1 MLRESH
7 VKVYAIADDQVQ
19 QLRDLT
25 RLRFECAQTGEKQ
38 RLISLLDLA
47 FPEYQAPF
55 SDLFGAS
62 SRAVLADFP
71 TAKQLAKVDLRRLT
85 RLLRETSRG
94 CFGRAPAQRL
104 KEAAK
109 NSWALRRRAEALA
122 MEIRFVV
129 EGLNVLIDQ
138 IRQLEK
144 RFQTLMVDQQKL
156 LQTIPGL
163 GKVWAPTVLA
173 EILPVFQ
180 PDSKH
185 GARKLVATA
194 GVDVRLTESGV
205 FRSHDPL
212 FSEVYKRQKDRG
224 KHHMV
229 ALTHVANKMLHV
241 IFSVLKNDRP
251 YTPILT

>member
-1 MLRESH
+1 
-7 VKVYAIADDQVQ
+7 
-19 QLRDLT
+19 
-25 RLRFECAQTGEKQ
+25 
-38 RLISLLDLA
+38 
-47 FPEYQAPF
+47 
-55 SDLFGAS
+55 
-62 SRAVLADFP
+62 
-71 TAKQLAKVDLRRLT
+71 
-85 RLLRETSRG
+85 
-94 CFGRAPAQRL
+94 
-104 KEAAK
+104 
-109 NSWALRRRAEALA
+109 

-129 EGLNVLIDQ
+129 ERLNVLIDQ

-163 GKVWAPTVLA
+163 GKVPPSSPRSCPSFSPTASTAPVRWLPPQASMCASPKAATRRDPGKMSKRGSRYLRTAVMQAA
-173 EILPVFQ
+173 EI
-180 PDSKH
+180 
-185 GARKLVATA
+185 A
-194 GVDVRLTESGV
+194 V

-241 IFSVLKNDRP
+241 IFSVLKNDRA